1 MKLKLTKRILCFIL
15 TFCFI
20 TGAVTPAF
28 AETQEARG
36 KDVTP
41 VILVP
46 GIGSSA
52 LYLNPNTDEQTSP
65 VSIGGSFIG
74 DVIKSNIIGSTLSAC
89 AGMNVNA
96 EKYIEKLSFIIT
108 PFTAL
113 ACDEDGNSADNIGID
128 CYWEEPLSNH
138 LEYLD
143 SRNTAEPAV
152 AKGLCDAIGAE
163 NVYIFNYDFRLDVVD
178 YAIQLSDFI
187 DNVKAQKNCEKVTLV
202 SASLGTC
209 IVSTYID
216 MYKDKNDIKRTVFLD
231 GAFQGV
237 SMTRLFQKDFYLDTE
252 VVFNF
257 LNGLAQCYKGSAVD
271 FETITKWINRFDGTA
286 ENLIDFLKELS
297 NEENIVNLYT
307 EVLLPIIGNMP
318 SLWECIPY
326 DYFDDC
332 VKAMTDIG
340 WLQTDSGLYEKITR
354 YHAIQGRLEQN
365 LTELKNNGVEVA
377 IVCGYGFPGMP
388 CTSEYNNTTDM
399 LIDTRYASAG
409 AVTADYGDTIAQDV
423 AEKYS
428 DKQHLSADGM
438 IYSGSCILP
447 DQTWFCKYV
456 QHMEFVY
463 DTDVNR
469 FVSTIATT
477 DSPINVE
484 AIKELTGYGQF
495 TAVDNDYNLINVEQ
509 ASE

>member
-1 MKLKLTKRILCFIL
+1 
-15 TFCFI
+15 
-20 TGAVTPAF
+20 
-28 AETQEARG
+28 
-36 KDVTP
+36 
-41 VILVP
+41 
-46 GIGSSA
+46 
-52 LYLNPNTDEQTSP
+52 
-65 VSIGGSFIG
+65 
-74 DVIKSNIIGSTLSAC
+74 
-89 AGMNVNA
+89 
-96 EKYIEKLSFIIT
+96 
-108 PFTAL
+108 
-113 ACDEDGNSADNIGID
+113 
-128 CYWEEPLSNH
+128 
-138 LEYLD
+138 
-143 SRNTAEPAV
+143 
-152 AKGLCDAIGAE
+152 
-163 NVYIFNYDFRLDVVD
+163 
-178 YAIQLSDFI
+178 
-187 DNVKAQKNCEKVTLV
+187 
-202 SASLGTC
+202 
-209 IVSTYID
+209 
-216 MYKDKNDIKRTVFLD
+216 
-231 GAFQGV
+231 
-237 SMTRLFQKDFYLDTE
+237 MTRLFQKDFYLDTE

-297 NEENIVNLYT
+297 NEENIDSLYT

>member
-1 MKLKLTKRILCFIL
+1 MKLRGIKNIMCFIL
-15 TFCFI
+15 SLGLVI
-20 TGAVTPAF
+20 GSATPVI
-28 AETQEARG
+28 AETTDAAQDNS

-52 LYLNPNTDEQTSP
+52 LYLNPNTENQTSP
-65 VSIGGSFIG
+65 ISISGSFIG
-74 DVIKSNIIGSTLSAC
+74 DVLGSNIIGSTLSAC
-89 AGMNVNA
+89 AGFNVNA
-96 EKYIEKLSFIIT
+96 EKYIDKLEELIT
-108 PFTAL
+108 PFTTL
-113 ACDEDGNSADNIGID
+113 ACDENGNPVENIGID
-128 CYWEEPLSNH
+128 CFWEDPLSNH

-152 AKGLCDAIGAE
+152 AKGLCDAVGAE
-163 NVYIFNYDFRLDVVD
+163 NVYMFNYDFRLDVVD
-178 YAIQLSDFI
+178 YAIKLSDFI
-187 DNVKAQKNCEKVTLV
+187 DNVKEQKNCEKVTLV

-209 IVSTYID
+209 IVSSYID
-216 MYKDKNDIKRTVFLD
+216 MFKDKNDIKRAVFLD

-237 SMTRLFQKDFYLDTE
+237 SMTRLYQKDFYLDTE
-252 VVFNF
+252 VVFAF

-271 FETITKWINRFDGTA
+271 FETITKWINRFDSTA
-286 ENLIDFLKELS
+286 GHLIDFLKVLS
-297 NEENIVNLYT
+297 NEENIDSLYT
-307 EVLLPIIGNMP
+307 DVLLPIIGNMP

-326 DYFDDC
+326 DNFDDC

-340 WLQTDSGLYEKITR
+340 WLDVNSELYTKITR
-354 YHAIQGRLEQN
+354 YHDIQGRLQQN

-409 AVTADYGDTIAQDV
+409 AVTSDYGSTIAEDV
-423 AEKYS
+423 AEKYE
-428 DKQHLSADGM
+428 DKEHLSADGM
-438 IYSGSCILP
+438 IYSGTCVLP

-463 DTDVNR
+463 DTDVNK
-469 FVSTIATT
+469 FVSTLATT
-477 DSPINVE
+477 DAEIN
-484 AIKELTGYGQF
+484 IDSLKEETGYGQF
-495 TAVDNDYNLINVEQ
+495 TEVDNNYRLLNVD
-509 ASE
+509 

>member
-28 AETQEARG
+28 AETQEASG

-96 EKYIEKLSFIIT
+96 EKYIEKLSSIIT

-128 CYWEEPLSNH
+128 CYWEDPLSNH

-209 IVSTYID
+209 IVSSYID

-286 ENLIDFLKELS
+286 ENLIDFLKEIS
-297 NEENIVNLYT
+297 NEENIDSLYT

-340 WLQTDSGLYEKITR
+340 WLKTDSGLYEKITR
-354 YHAIQGRLEQN
+354 HHAIQGRLEQN
-365 LTELKNNGVEVA
+365 LTELK
-377 IVCGYGFPGMP
+377 
-388 CTSEYNNTTDM
+388 TTG
-399 LIDTRYASAG
+399 L
-409 AVTADYGDTIAQDV
+409 
-423 AEKYS
+423 K
-428 DKQHLSADGM
+428 
-438 IYSGSCILP
+438 
-447 DQTWFCKYV
+447 
-456 QHMEFVY
+456 
-463 DTDVNR
+463 
-469 FVSTIATT
+469 
-477 DSPINVE
+477 
-484 AIKELTGYGQF
+484 
-495 TAVDNDYNLINVEQ
+495 
-509 ASE
+509 